1 MYKLFFVYL
10 LISLP
15 TFCFGEADSLP
26 IRQAVHLVSPFLVR
40 IDTIGGHEKTGEELV
55 NEGAGSGF
63 LLDRQGFVLTSAFH
77 FLHEP
82 TSILLQFSDGT
93 KKVARKVATDLNR
106 MLTLLKVEDLSD
118 GFLDTIFATPPEIRT
133 KDSMLIGE
141 LCIAVGVSLS
151 REEPNIAVGIL
162 SGKNRIWGKALQTDA
177 AVSPNNYGGLLI
189 DRQGKLLGLLVPLS
203 MMSNELT
210 AGVEMYDAGVGM
222 AIPFED
228 IQQKTVLEQLKNGND
243 LKLGFTGIQF
253 KENRIFIGEPVID
266 TVQPDS
272 PADQAGIKNGDRI
285 VAIDGILVY
294 SALQVM
300 MNLQSRYA
308 GETATFRLLRQGQE
322 KEISLVLS
330 TPMKEKEK
338 KIPKETSKNHNI
350 SVSTDRLFFCNTSA
364 ELFLNLFTVG
374 NYKVGNYKVGN

>member
-1 MYKLFFVYL
+1 MYKLFFVCL
-10 LISLP
+10 LVSTS
-15 TFCFGEADSLP
+15 TFCFGEDHSLP
-26 IRQAVHLVSPFLVR
+26 IRRAVNVVAPFLVR
-40 IDTIGGHEKTGEELV
+40 IDTIGGYEKMGGELV

-63 LLDRQGFVLTSAFH
+63 LLDREGFVLTSAFH

-106 MLTLLKVEDLSD
+106 MLTLLKIEDKND
-118 GFLDTIFATPPEIRT
+118 DFLNTIFATPPEIRT

-177 AVSPNNYGGLLI
+177 AVGPNNYGGLLI

-203 MMSNELT
+203 MMSDELT
-210 AGVEMYDAGVGM
+210 AGAEMYDAGVGM

-228 IQQKTVLEQLKNGND
+228 IQKKTVLGQLKNGND
-243 LKLGFTGIQF
+243 LKQGVTGIQF
-253 KENRIFIGEPVID
+253 KENRIFIGEAVID
-266 TVQPDS
+266 AVQPDS
-272 PADQAGIKNGDRI
+272 PADQAGMKTGDQI
-285 VAIDGILVY
+285 IAIDGTPVN
-294 SALQVM
+294 SAMQVA
-300 MNLQSRYA
+300 MNLRSRYA
-308 GETATFRLLRQGQE
+308 GETATFRLLRQEQE

-330 TPMKEKEK
+330 TPMKKKKEQ
-338 KIPKETSKNHNI
+338 
-350 SVSTDRLFFCNTSA
+350 
-364 ELFLNLFTVG
+364 
-374 NYKVGNYKVGN
+374 